1 LELTSVNLKIVPYK
15 ETYRD
20 AVVALWQKCGLI
32 HPPNDPIKDI
42 AEKMR
47 FQPNLFFVALVDG
60 KVVGS
65 VMVGYEG
72 HRGWLNYLAVAPE
85 CQRRGYGRKLVEKA
99 IAELAKIGC
108 QKLNLQVRKGN
119 ASAVEF
125 YKHVGFKEDEC
136 LSFGKRLQ

>member
-1 LELTSVNLKIVPYK
+1 VSFKIGPYQEK
-15 ETYRD
+15 YRD
-20 AVVALWQKCGLI
+20 AVVELWKKCSLL

-42 AEKMR
+42 EAKMR

-60 KVVGS
+60 KVMGS

-85 CQRRGYGRKLVEKA
+85 HQRRGYGRKLVEKA
-99 IAELAKIGC
+99 MAELAKMGC

-119 ASAVEF
+119 AAAVEF